1 LYQVEIRYRRTLRP
15 VYQPAND
22 RGRKKLQ
29 SSVGLAILRTVLV
42 CHVLATLTQSVFAG
56 QFLSGS
62 DSPVKLHELTGWVVL
77 AISLSQIVAAAFLMR
92 SGGVSLM
99 LLFGSI
105 FVLLGEGLQIG
116 TGYGRFLNV
125 HVPLGVI
132 IFGSVTA
139 QAVSAFSKPSGLPK

>member
-1 LYQVEIRYRRTLRP
+1 M
-15 VYQPAND
+15 
-22 RGRKKLQ
+22 
-29 SSVGLAILRTVLV
+29 GLAILRIVLV
-42 CHVLATLTQSVFAG
+42 CHALAVLTQAVFAG

-62 DSPVKLHELTGWVVL
+62 DSQVQFHEVTGWIVL
-77 AISLSQIVAAAFLMR
+77 AICLGQIAIVAALMR
-92 SGGVSLM
+92 SGRVSLM

-132 IFGSVTA
+132 IFGSVAA
-139 QAVSAFSKPSGLPK
+139 QAFSVFLKPGPAK

>member
-1 LYQVEIRYRRTLRP
+1 MLSSIVRAP
-15 VYQPAND
+15 VQA
-22 RGRKKLQ
+22 LQ

-42 CHVLATLTQSVFAG
+42 CHAVAVLTESVFAG

-62 DSPVKLHELTGWVVL
+62 DGPVKFHELTGWIVL
-77 AISLSQIVAAAFLMR
+77 AISFSQIVIAALLLRAE
-92 SGGVSLM
+92 GVSLM

-105 FVLLGEGLQIG
+105 FVLLAEGLQIG

-132 IFGSVTA
+132 IFGCVTA
-139 QAVSAFSKPSGLPK
+139 QAVSSFLKPGSLPK

>member
-1 LYQVEIRYRRTLRP
+1 M
-15 VYQPAND
+15 
-22 RGRKKLQ
+22 
-29 SSVGLAILRTVLV
+29 GLAILRTVLV
-42 CHVLATLTQSVFAG
+42 CHGLAVLTQSVFAG

-62 DSPVKLHELTGWVVL
+62 DSPVKFHELTGWIIL
-77 AISLSQIVAAAFLMR
+77 AISFGQIVVAALLMR

-105 FVLLGEGLQIG
+105 FIFLGEGLQIG

-132 IFGSVTA
+132 IFGAVA
-139 QAVSAFSKPSGLPK
+139 VQAVSVFLRPSGPSK

>member
-1 LYQVEIRYRRTLRP
+1 MGV
-15 VYQPAND
+15 
-22 RGRKKLQ
+22 
-29 SSVGLAILRTVLV
+29 AILRIVLV
-42 CHVLATLTQSVFAG
+42 CHVLAVLTQAVFAG

-62 DSPVKLHELTGWVVL
+62 DSPVKFHELSGWIIL
-77 AISLSQIVAAAFLMR
+77 AISMSQIVITALLMR
-92 SGGVSLM
+92 SRNASLM

-132 IFGSVTA
+132 IFGVLTA
-139 QAVSAFSKPSGLPK
+139 QAISVLKPSGPPE

>member
-1 LYQVEIRYRRTLRP
+1 M
-15 VYQPAND
+15 
-22 RGRKKLQ
+22 
-29 SSVGLAILRTVLV
+29 GLAILRIAVV
-42 CHVLATLTQSVFAG
+42 CHALAVLTQAVFAG

-62 DSPVKLHELTGWVVL
+62 DSQVQFHEVTGWIVL
-77 AISLSQIVAAAFLMR
+77 AICLGQIAIVAALMR
-92 SGGVSLM
+92 SGRVSLM

-132 IFGSVTA
+132 IFGSVAA
-139 QAVSAFSKPSGLPK
+139 QAVSVFLKPGPAK

>member
-1 LYQVEIRYRRTLRP
+1 M
-15 VYQPAND
+15 
-22 RGRKKLQ
+22 
-29 SSVGLAILRTVLV
+29 GLAILRTVVV
-42 CHVLATLTQSVFAG
+42 CHVIAVLTQSVFAG

-62 DSPVKLHELTGWVVL
+62 DSQVKFHEVTGWIVL
-77 AISLSQIVAAAFLMR
+77 AVSFGQIVTAAALMR

-132 IFGSVTA
+132 IFGCVAA
-139 QAVSAFSKPSGLPK
+139 QAVSVFLKPGPPK